1 MITENNLEEQI
12 EHTLSLIETNK
23 QLFNCNDK
31 VYHIFIG
38 NGSYKKINGGDHYY
52 VVPSVFFTVHQ
63 NEEYSPDIGVILD
76 VHSSIP
82 CTRPYENISYIETRQ
97 LIHYWRLMKLVEKVP
112 HLSLTVPYRR
122 MMRDIEKYCDKYE
135 GIKNSLIE
143 LKEMEFLGKKSR
155 NKLCRLEKEIETF
168 SKKIKI
174 NPDNFVDLMNEYP
187 IDNNGEFILP
197 NNKIKFI
204 SPQG

>member
-97 LIHYWRLMKLVEKVP
+97 LIHYWR
-112 HLSLTVPYRR
+112 
-122 MMRDIEKYCDKYE
+122 MMRDIEKYCDNYE